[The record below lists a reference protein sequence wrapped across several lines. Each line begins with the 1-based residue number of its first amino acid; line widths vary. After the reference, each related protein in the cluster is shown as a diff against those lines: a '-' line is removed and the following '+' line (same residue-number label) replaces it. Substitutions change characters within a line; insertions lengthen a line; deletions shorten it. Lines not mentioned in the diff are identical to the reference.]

1 MQHNLT
7 RKEIFYLGGLVFVA
21 FILKCYFSY
30 KAPLLDDEVYYYL
43 WSKKPDF
50 GYPEHGPFL
59 PWIYALISPLL
70 GESAL
75 AIRFFGLIGMQFVS
89 VAVFLFMKNRFGIR
103 TAWTAFLIYQL
114 LPATFTMSIVSTIDT
129 PMFIFG
135 TLALLFYAKGFFE
148 KNYFFYVGG
157 LFLGI
162 AALSKVSAIW
172 LGIGMLFYII
182 ISVRRLEYLK
192 NFHLWISF
200 IFSALIY
207 SPFLIWNYSN
217 DFPFFV
223 TATNLLSRKSSV
235 ESFIMFWIS
244 QILLLFPTIFILCF
258 HALKI
263 KQENN
268 PSENRTEYSTFFS
281 VLGIVALM
289 YIFYQSL
296 KSNLEANW
304 GGFAYIS
311 LLLLVPI
318 HITSIWKK
326 FRMGYVFPGSL
337 ILSTLIM
344 FTVLGHTLFDFWEIK
359 KNDITNRYYAFSSF
373 PGEIKEFYDTQLK
386 PEIRTISYNNYQI
399 PSMLEYHLKPLKPS
413 LSINGPDYHPVIF
426 EYWYQDIEL
435 TGQDLYILQKN
446 SNELQRIS
454 KDCEDYSLLKKFSTM
469 RDNSIISEFYLY
481 SCKQFSG
488 KIRKLPTLLF

>member
-89 VAVFLFMKNRFGIR
+89 VAVYLFMKNRFGIR

-135 TLALLFYAKGFFE
+135 TFALLFYSKGFFE
-148 KNYFFYVGG
+148 NNYFFYVGG

-207 SPFLIWNYSN
+207 SPFLIWNYSH
-217 DFPFFV
+217 DFPFLV

-268 PSENRTEYSTFFS
+268 PSENKTE
-281 VLGIVALM
+281 
-289 YIFYQSL
+289 
-296 KSNLEANW
+296 
-304 GGFAYIS
+304 
-311 LLLLVPI
+311 
-318 HITSIWKK
+318 
-326 FRMGYVFPGSL
+326 
-337 ILSTLIM
+337 
-344 FTVLGHTLFDFWEIK
+344 
-359 KNDITNRYYAFSSF
+359 
-373 PGEIKEFYDTQLK
+373 
-386 PEIRTISYNNYQI
+386 
-399 PSMLEYHLKPLKPS
+399 
-413 LSINGPDYHPVIF
+413 
-426 EYWYQDIEL
+426 
-435 TGQDLYILQKN
+435 
-446 SNELQRIS
+446 
-454 KDCEDYSLLKKFSTM
+454 
-469 RDNSIISEFYLY
+469 
-481 SCKQFSG
+481 
-488 KIRKLPTLLF
+488 